1 MWKEITRDEIARVL
15 TEFGLTY
22 DDFTVSV
29 FSSGHINMT
38 YRIDISK
45 DGALDSFV
53 LQCINT
59 YVFRSPELMMNNIAK
74 VTDHMV
80 GRMLADGKDPYRRVL
95 HFLKNKNGKNYTY
108 GEDGHFWRCYDLVD
122 GARTYDSVEDPAVLE
137 SAGRAFGNFQKL
149 LSDFPMDT
157 LVETIPDFHN
167 TKLRLKSFFAMVD
180 EDPCGRAKDCAEE
193 IEFFKQRKKV
203 AGCLIDQQEKGVLP
217 LRVTHNDTKY
227 NNILIDDETHQAIC
241 VLDLDT
247 VMPGLA
253 AYDFGDAI
261 RFAACTAAEDE
272 RDLSLVKLDEEC
284 YEAFTRGFIGGA
296 EGFFTEAEIE
306 SMAWGARNITIELA
320 ARFLED
326 HLCGD
331 KYFKTHRKDHN
342 LDRARAQI
350 QLVKDM
356 EAKFDWM
363 VETVRKYAK

>member
-1 MWKEITRDEIARVL
+1 MWKEITREEISRVL
-15 TEFGLTY
+15 TEFGLTF

-59 YVFRSPELMMNNIAK
+59 YVFRSPELMMNNIGR
-74 VTDHMV
+74 VTEHMV
-80 GRMLADGKDPYRRVL
+80 NRIVAGGHDPYRRVL
-95 HFLKNKNGKNYTY
+95 HFLKNANGKNYVY
-108 GEDGHFWRCYDLVD
+108 GEEGHFWRCYDLVD
-122 GARTYDSVEDPAVLE
+122 GARTYDTAEDPAVLE

-157 LVETIPDFHN
+157 LVDTIPNFHN
-167 TKLRLKSFFAMVD
+167 TKRRLKSFFAMAD
-180 EDPCGRAKDCAEE
+180 EDPCGRAHECREE
-193 IEFFKQRKKV
+193 IEFFRERRKI
-203 AGCLIDQQEKGVLP
+203 AGNLITQQEKGILP

-227 NNILIDDETHQAIC
+227 NNILIDDETHEAIC

-261 RFAACTAAEDE
+261 RFAACTAPEDE
-272 RDLSLVKLDEEC
+272 KDLSLVKLDPVR

-306 SMAWGARNITIELA
+306 SMAWGARNITTELA

-326 HLCGD
+326 YLCGD
-331 KYFKTHRKDHN
+331 KYFKTHRKGHN

-350 QLVKDM
+350 QLVRDM
-356 EAKFDWM
+356 EEKFDFM
-363 VETVRKYAK
+363 VETVYKYAK

>member
-1 MWKEITRDEIARVL
+1 MWKEITREEIARIL
-15 TEFGLTY
+15 TEFGLEF

-59 YVFRSPELMMNNIAK
+59 YVFRAPELMMNNIAK
-74 VTDHMV
+74 VTEHMSARLTEA
-80 GRMLADGKDPYRRVL
+80 GLDPYRKVL
-95 HFLKNKNGKNYTY
+95 HFLKSKSGKNYTY
-108 GEDGHFWRCYDLVD
+108 GEEGHFWRCYDLVD
-122 GARTYDSVEDPAVLE
+122 NARTYDSVEDLSVLE

-157 LVETIPDFHN
+157 LVDTIPHFHN
-167 TKLRLKSFFAMVD
+167 TRRRLRTFFAMVD
-180 EDPCGRAKDCAEE
+180 EDPYHRAQYCQEE
-193 IEFFKQRKKV
+193 IEFFREHRKS
-203 AGCLIDQQEKGVLP
+203 ACCLIEQLNKGVLP

-227 NNILIDDETHQAIC
+227 NNILIDDETKEAIC

-272 RDLSLVKLDEEC
+272 RDLSLVKLDLES

-296 EGFFTEAEIE
+296 DGFFTEAEIE
-306 SMAWGARNITIELA
+306 SMAWGALNITIELA

-326 HLCGD
+326 YLCGD

-350 QLVKDM
+350 QLARDM
-356 EAKFDWM
+356 EKNFDFM

>member
-15 TEFGLTY
+15 GEFGLSY

-29 FSSGHINMT
+29 FSSGHINTT

-45 DGALDSFV
+45 DGALESYV

-80 GRMLADGKDPYRRVL
+80 NKLVAYGVDPYRKVL
-95 HFLKNKNGKNYTY
+95 HFLKNSNGKNYTY

-122 GARTYDSVEDPAVLE
+122 NARTYDTVENPAVLE

-149 LSDFPMDT
+149 LADFPMDT
-157 LVETIPDFHN
+157 LVETIPNFHN
-167 TKLRLKSFFAMVD
+167 TRLRLKSFFAMVD
-180 EDPCGRAKDCAEE
+180 EDPCGRAANCKEE
-193 IEFFKQRKKV
+193 IDFFRERRKV
-203 AGCLIDQQEKGVLP
+203 ACNLIEQQKRGVLP

-227 NNILIDDETHQAIC
+227 NNILIDDETHEAIC

-272 RDLSLVKLDEEC
+272 RDLSLVKLDPVC

-296 EGFFTEAEIE
+296 DGFFTEAEIE
-306 SMAWGARNITIELA
+306 SMAWGARNITTELA

-326 HLCGD
+326 YLCGD
-331 KYFKTHRKDHN
+331 KYFKTQRKDHN

-350 QLVKDM
+350 QLVRDM
-356 EAKFDWM
+356 EENFDFM
-363 VETVRKYAK
+363 MQTVHKYAK